1 MLISAQLIVAGAET
15 TASLIT
21 TMISLLLDDPALMT
35 RLREEPSRIG
45 DFVEETLRW
54 ESPIKLVHRI
64 ATRDVEVGG
73 RTIKK
78 DSVRPAHDRVGQPR

>member
-21 TMISLLLDDPALMT
+21 TMVNLLLDDPSLMT
-35 RLREEPSRIG
+35 RLRDDPSLIAG
-45 DFVEETLRW
+45 FVEETLRW

-64 ATRDVEVGG
+64 ATRDVEVGDQK
-73 RTIKK
+73 IKK
-78 DSVRPAHDRVGQPR
+78 DSVVLLDDRVRQPR